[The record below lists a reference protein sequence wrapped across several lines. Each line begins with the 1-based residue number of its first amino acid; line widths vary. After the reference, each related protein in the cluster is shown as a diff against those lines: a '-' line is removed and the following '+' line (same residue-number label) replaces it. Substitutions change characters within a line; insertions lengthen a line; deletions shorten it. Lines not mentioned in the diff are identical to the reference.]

1 MKPMLIRR
9 LVIPACLAALAV
21 TSTGPAFAVVDPATQ
36 TRKRLLE
43 NQRNIYLLIEE
54 REEYR
59 LEREELLAEQQDG
72 DDSAEL
78 QEDIDEVSE
87 YIATADTII
96 KNVNETISRQ
106 QLLLQTLERAAAP
119 STLDMALNRAL
130 NANLSELAQKLAG
143 NEEARKEL
151 ARLRAL
157 LKQQAGL
164 GARHYELPGTVSYA
178 AEQQMA
184 EDEYMRLLE
193 VLSSSS
199 NDKDQTDKRKLIKI
213 TGYHDDARFSEDDFL
228 NYVGHSQYHLETQVH
243 SGKMTFTI
251 DGRPWHMTVSPDEDM
266 ATYIIIYD
274 VAKAENPRLVMFN
287 KSLLTE

>member
-1 MKPMLIRR
+1 MALG
-9 LVIPACLAALAV
+9 LALA
-21 TSTGPAFAVVDPATQ
+21 TPALAVVDPATQ

-43 NQRNIYLLIEE
+43 NQRNIYLLAEE
-54 REEYR
+54 RNEYQ
-59 LEREELLAEQQDG
+59 LELDELLLEQADG

-78 QEDIDEVSE
+78 QEEIDEVQDF
-87 YIATADTII
+87 ITTADTII
-96 KNVNETISRQ
+96 RNVNETISRQ
-106 QLLLQTLERAAAP
+106 RLLLHTLERAAAP
-119 STLDMALNRAL
+119 STLDMALTKAL
-130 NANLSELAQKLAG
+130 NANLSELAKKLAG

-151 ARLRAL
+151 ARLRSL

-164 GARHYELPGTVSYA
+164 GVQHLELPSAVSYA

-184 EDEYMRLLE
+184 EDEYLRLLE
-193 VLSSSS
+193 VLSSST
-199 NDKDQTDKRKLIKI
+199 NDKDNTEKKKLIRI
-213 TGYHDDARFSEDDFL
+213 TSISDESQFSDEDFL

-251 DGRPWHMTVSPDEDM
+251 DGHPWHMTVAPEDDK

>member
-1 MKPMLIRR
+1 MPVRPIKFLSA
-9 LVIPACLAALAV
+9 LCLLATTAAS
-21 TSTGPAFAVVDPATQ
+21 TSYALVDPATQ

-59 LEREELLAEQQDG
+59 LELEDLLLEQEDG
-72 DDSAEL
+72 DDSEEL
-78 QEDIDEVSE
+78 QEDIDEVRD
-87 YIATADTII
+87 YLTTADTII

-106 QLLLQTLERAAAP
+106 QLLLQTLERAVAP

-130 NANLSELAQKLAG
+130 NANLSELARNLSG

-151 ARLRAL
+151 ARLRSL

-164 GARHYELPGTVSYA
+164 GVRHYDLPSTVSYA

-184 EDEYMRLLE
+184 EDEYLRLLE
-193 VLSSSS
+193 VLSSST
-199 NDKDQTDKRKLIKI
+199 NDKDKTDQQKLIKI
-213 TGYHDDARFSEDDFL
+213 TGFHEEGRFAEEDFL

-243 SGKMTFTI
+243 SGKMTFTV
-251 DGRPWHMTVSPDEDM
+251 DGHPWHMTVSPEEDL

-274 VAKAENPRLVMFN
+274 VAKADNPRLVMFN

>member
-1 MKPMLIRR
+1 MQFRR
-9 LVIPACLAALAV
+9 LKHLSSAVVVAVIASSSAYAL
-21 TSTGPAFAVVDPATQ
+21 VDPATQ

-43 NQRNIYLLIEE
+43 NQRNIYMLVEE

-59 LEREELLAEQQDG
+59 LELEELLLEQDDG
-72 DDSAEL
+72 DDSEAL
-78 QEDIDEVSE
+78 QQDIDEVRDHLV
-87 YIATADTII
+87 TADLII

-106 QLLLQTLERAAAP
+106 QLLLQTLERAVAP

-130 NANLSELAQKLAG
+130 NANLSELAKNLSG

-151 ARLRAL
+151 ARLRSL

-164 GARHYELPGTVSYA
+164 GVRHYDLPSTVSYA

-184 EDEYMRLLE
+184 EDEYLRLLE

-199 NDKDQTDKRKLIKI
+199 NDKDKTDKQKLIKI
-213 TGYHDDARFSEDDFL
+213 TGYHDDSRFAEEDFL

-243 SGKMTFTI
+243 SGKMTFTV
-251 DGRPWHMTVSPDEDM
+251 DGHPWHMTVSPEEDQ

-274 VAKAENPRLVMFN
+274 VAKADNPRLVMFN